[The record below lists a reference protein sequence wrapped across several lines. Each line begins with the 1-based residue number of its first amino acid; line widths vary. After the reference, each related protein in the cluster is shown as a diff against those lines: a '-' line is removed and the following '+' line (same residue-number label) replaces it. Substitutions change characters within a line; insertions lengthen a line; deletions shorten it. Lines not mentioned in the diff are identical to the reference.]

1 MLLTPKSNPAGNQP
15 QPAVPSAEQRIA
27 ALKERIDFSRLPRHI
42 AVITDGNG
50 RWASERGKPRVEGH
64 RQGYQTVRRI
74 VREADDLGIEVLTF
88 YAFSAENWNR
98 PKHEVNA
105 LMHLFELGAKAE
117 LADLKENNVRIRFA
131 GRRGG
136 LPDSLLREMDR
147 NERET
152 SRNTGLI
159 LNLAINYGGRAEITD
174 AVRHLASLAAAGQI
188 EPDKIDEQAI
198 ASALYTHGLPDPD
211 LLIRTAGEMRVSNFL
226 LWQIA
231 YAELWVTEDNWP
243 DFTIEHLLMAIESF
257 QGRTRKFG
265 GLVDE

>member
-1 MLLTPKSNPAGNQP
+1 MLLTPKPEPA
-15 QPAVPSAEQRIA
+15 AVPASAPPNAEQHIA
-27 ALKERIDFSRLPRHI
+27 ALKQRIDFTRLPRHI

-50 RWASERGKPRVEGH
+50 RWAMERGKPRVEGH

-74 VREADDLGIEVLTF
+74 VREANDLGIEALTF

-98 PKHEVNA
+98 PKHEVSA
-105 LMHLFELGAKAE
+105 LMHIFELGAKAE
-117 LADLKENNVRIRFA
+117 LSELKQNNVRIRFA
-131 GRRGG
+131 GRRSG

-152 SRNTGLI
+152 SQNTGLI

-174 AVRHLASLAAAGQI
+174 AVRHLARRAVEGEIA
-188 EPDKIDEQAI
+188 PDAIDETAI
-198 ASALYTHGLPDPD
+198 AGALYTHGLPDPD

-231 YAELWVTEDNWP
+231 YAELWVTQDN
-243 DFTIEHLLMAIESF
+243 
-257 QGRTRKFG
+257 
-265 GLVDE
+265 